1 MMKDVIQ
8 EILITPEDI
17 LNKCKELGAQ
27 ITKDYTEQGTV
38 PYVVG
43 LLRGSVPFMADLMKY
58 LDMDI
63 QIDFMDVSSYQGSK
77 STGHIRINKDL
88 ECNVEGMSILL
99 VEDIV
104 DTGRTFNYLM
114 NYIKEMNPKSVKSCV
129 LLDKKARRVIAFEAD
144 YVGFSIED
152 LFVIGR
158 CISADFKAQG
168 ALRIIPSCFS
178 MGEGLAKYL
187 AKNKS

>member
-104 DTGRTFNYLM
+104 DTGRTL
-114 NYIKEMNPKSVKSCV
+114 KEVKRTLLNKGAKDV
-129 LLDKKARRVIAFEAD
+129 KIATLLDKPDRRVVEVEAD
-144 YVGFSIED
+144 YVGFQIPDE
-152 LFVIGR
+152 FVVGY
-158 CISADFKAQG
+158 
-168 ALRIIPSCFS
+168 
-178 MGEGLAKYL
+178 GLDYNQLYRNLPYVGVLKRSVYE
-187 AKNKS
+187 K